1 MNSHRQITRLVGV
14 CALVG
19 LAATAAA
26 CGNSSPSSSSSTP
39 PSSAPASSSAPA
51 TTPAPSG
58 SPSVTTSPPSGAT
71 AAITT
76 NWETFFNSKTSVAK
90 RVSLL
95 QDGSQF
101 ASIITAQQKSPLAAG
116 LTAKVKSISNI
127 TSAQADVKYD
137 LVVGGSKVP
146 MTGVAVYENGTW
158 KVGVATFCGLLTL
171 EGLKSMPAACSSA
184 T

>member
-1 MNSHRQITRLVGV
+1 MHSYRQITRLVGA
-14 CALVG
+14 CALAA

-26 CGNSSPSSSSSTP
+26 CGNGSPSGSSSTP
-39 PSSAPASSSAPA
+39 PSSATSPTVPTTSPASTSTASAPA
-51 TTPAPSG
+51 G
-58 SPSVTTSPPSGAT
+58 ST
-71 AAITT
+71 AAITA

-101 ASIITAQQKSPLAAG
+101 AAIITAQQHSPLAAG
-116 LTAKVKSISNI
+116 LTAKVKSVSNV
-127 TSAQADVKYD
+127 TNTQANVKYD

-146 MTGVAVYENGTW
+146 MTGVAVYQDGTW
-158 KVGVATFCGLLTL
+158 KVGVATFCGLLHL
-171 EGLKSMPAACSSA
+171 EGLKSMPSVCSSA

>member
-1 MNSHRQITRLVGV
+1 MNSHRQITRLVGA
-14 CALVG
+14 CALAA

-26 CGNSSPSSSSSTP
+26 CGNSSPSGSSSTP
-39 PSSAPASSSAPA
+39 PSSATSSSPAAPTTSPASTSSASAPA
-51 TTPAPSG
+51 G
-58 SPSVTTSPPSGAT
+58 ST

-101 ASIITAQQKSPLAAG
+101 AAIITAQQHSPLAAG
-116 LTAKVKSISNI
+116 LTAKVKSVSNI
-127 TSAQADVKYD
+127 TNTQANVKYD

-146 MTGVAVYENGTW
+146 MTGVAVYQDGSW
-158 KVGVATFCGLLTL
+158 KVGVATFCGLLHL
-171 EGLKSMPAACSSA
+171 EGLKSMPSVCSSA

>member
-1 MNSHRQITRLVGV
+1 MNSHRQITRLVGA
-14 CALVG
+14 CALAA

-26 CGNSSPSSSSSTP
+26 CGNSSPSGSSSTP
-39 PSSAPASSSAPA
+39 PSSATSSSPAAPTTSPASTSSASAPA
-51 TTPAPSG
+51 G
-58 SPSVTTSPPSGAT
+58 SA

-101 ASIITAQQKSPLAAG
+101 AAIITAQQHSPLAAG
-116 LTAKVKSISNI
+116 LTAKVKSVSNI
-127 TSAQADVKYD
+127 TNTQADVKYD

-146 MTGVAVYENGTW
+146 MTGVAVYQDGTW
-158 KVGVATFCGLLTL
+158 KVGVATFCGLLHL
-171 EGLKSMPAACSSA
+171 EGLKSMPTVCSSA

>member
-1 MNSHRQITRLVGV
+1 MNSHRQITRLVGA
-14 CALVG
+14 CALAA

-26 CGNSSPSSSSSTP
+26 CGNSSPSGSSSTP
-39 PSSAPASSSAPA
+39 PSSATSSSPAAPTTSPASTSSASAPA
-51 TTPAPSG
+51 G
-58 SPSVTTSPPSGAT
+58 ST

-101 ASIITAQQKSPLAAG
+101 AAIITAQQHSPLAAG
-116 LTAKVKSISNI
+116 LTAKVKSVSNI
-127 TSAQADVKYD
+127 TNTQANVKYD

-146 MTGVAVYENGTW
+146 MTGVAVYQDGTW
-158 KVGVATFCGLLTL
+158 KVGVATFCGLLHL
-171 EGLKSMPAACSSA
+171 EGLKSMPTVCSSA